1 MKRKPDPKQ
10 LDLFAWAD
18 HRPTAKIIS
27 AIPGI
32 ARRIWRER
40 AMQQPNHPGNV
51 VSMPARLDERRRA

>member
-1 MKRKPDPKQ
+1 MKRKPIPAQ

-18 HRPTAKIIS
+18 QRPSAKVIS

-51 VSMPARLDERRRA
+51 LHMPARLDERRRA

>member
-1 MKRKPDPKQ
+1 MKHKPDPRQ

-18 HRPTAKIIS
+18 QRPTAKIIS

-40 AMQQPNHPGNV
+40 RMKQPNNPPHIVP
-51 VSMPARLDERRRA
+51 MRRRA